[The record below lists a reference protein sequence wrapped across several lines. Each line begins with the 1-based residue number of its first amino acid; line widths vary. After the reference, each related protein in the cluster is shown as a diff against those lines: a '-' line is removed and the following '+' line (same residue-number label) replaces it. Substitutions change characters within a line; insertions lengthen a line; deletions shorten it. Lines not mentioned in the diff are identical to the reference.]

1 MKNSDFIRSLL
12 LASALLGTSA
22 HAADPQ
28 PAVPGAVDL
37 RALMALLNK
46 LVAESE
52 DEPESAPAE
61 PAAKAPAAA
70 GQPLASAPKSS
81 RLSTSSLTPSNGL
94 GGRGPG
100 ATVRPTE
107 ENWRLL
113 FPLKQPGH

>member
-1 MKNSDFIRSLL
+1 MKNSNFIRSLL
-12 LASALLGTSA
+12 LTSALLGA
-22 HAADPQ
+22 AARAADPQ

-46 LVAESE
+46 LVAEAA
-52 DEPESAPAE
+52 DEPAPAPAE
-61 PAAKAPAAA
+61 PAAKAPAVP
-70 GQPLASAPKSS
+70 GQPPAAAPRSS
-81 RLSTSSLTPSNGL
+81 SLSTSSLTPSNGL